1 MNRGALGILL
11 IEIDEETPKAL
22 SSEQAEETQTGESAE
37 SDDYIDDRNRAI
49 ANKDRKREEEDRL

>member
-22 SSEQAEETQTGESAE
+22 SSEQAEKTQTGESAE
-37 SDDYIDDRNRAI
+37 SDDYIDERNRAI
-49 ANKDRKREEEDRL
+49 AQQR